1 MYFVVWEEHDVF
13 FLSFFFYFLFF
24 NNVHLEKMMKE
35 LIIRGVFWRARATA
49 SWNGAVEN
57 ICVCAQLC
65 AQDVPRPLTRESGRE
80 TEGWSEG

>member
-1 MYFVVWEEHDVF
+1 MMF
-13 FLSFFFYFLFF
+13 FFFRFLFYFLFS
-24 NNVHLEKMMKE
+24 NNVHLEKMMTE
-35 LIIRGVFWRARATA
+35 LIIRGVFWRARSAA
-49 SWNGAVEN
+49 SWNGGVEN